1 MEIMALQASREN
13 TELFMSGKREVKV
26 EYKEE
31 KQEGGGGGGRREVY
45 KRSKYVHH
53 STFGKGG
60 GEDILQLFC
69 IYLIVISSQTREH
82 APELSSTRIL
92 GACDVM

>member
-31 KQEGGGGGGRREVY
+31 KQEGGGGGGGERYTKEASMCITAPLEREAVRISCNSSASTSLSSPARRENM
-45 KRSKYVHH
+45 
-53 STFGKGG
+53 
-60 GEDILQLFC
+60 L
-69 IYLIVISSQTREH
+69 
-82 APELSSTRIL
+82 LS
-92 GACDVM
+92 